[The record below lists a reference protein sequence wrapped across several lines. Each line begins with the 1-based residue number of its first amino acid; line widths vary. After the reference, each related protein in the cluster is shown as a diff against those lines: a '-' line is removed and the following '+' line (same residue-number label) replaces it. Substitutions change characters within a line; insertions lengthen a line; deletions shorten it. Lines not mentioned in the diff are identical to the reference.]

1 MLATKYEILSELNK
15 YHDIPDQYIFLKK
28 LEESIGKEI
37 DRNMLILLDRADE
50 ISHTYK
56 KDKNQ
61 TSIEAYRILPNGI
74 DYLEEYEDKKRIER
88 LSKLNLL
95 VAFITLIASILAAVV
110 GIISLTS

>member
-15 YHDIPDQYIFLKK
+15 YHDIPDQYIFLKD
-28 LEESIGKEI
+28 LEKSIGKEI

-56 KDKNQ
+56 KDKYQ

-74 DYLEEYEDKKRIER
+74 DYLE
-88 LSKLNLL
+88 
-95 VAFITLIASILAAVV
+95 
-110 GIISLTS
+110 

>member
-15 YHDIPDQYIFLKK
+15 YHDIPDQYIFLKD
-28 LEESIGKEI
+28 LEKSIGKEI

-56 KDKNQ
+56 KDK
-61 TSIEAYRILPNGI
+61 SIEAYRILPNGI
-74 DYLEEYEDKKRIER
+74 DYLEEYEDKKQIER

-95 VAFITLIASILAAVV
+95 VAFITLVASIIAAVV